1 MFRRYL
7 SSSIL
12 RPGTLPAL
20 RPQMKRKLSPDSGRM
35 MTTLQLDPLEKQLKY
50 LLLDVA
56 AHIDKT
62 EAKEHGDQVTLRWA
76 GGWVRDKLLGRPSH
90 DIDVAINS
98 MTGEVFG
105 NELRRFCEYPEN
117 VARHNL
123 QPEDVGRLH
132 KIAKNPEKSKQL
144 ETATVKLFG
153 LDVDFVNLRTETYT
167 EDSRNPQVEF
177 GTAEEDALRRDA
189 TVNALFYNI
198 HTGEVEDFVGGL
210 PDMEAGII
218 RTPMD
223 PFQTFMDDPL
233 RVLRLVRFASR
244 LGFRIAPSTKEFMGD
259 SRVLEALRAK
269 ISRERVGTEVE
280 KMLKGK
286 PSRSIS
292 RHCNPGWPILQ
303 VRHVCLLAD
312 VASPLL
318 GEHPRDAAR
327 LVDQLG
333 LYHTIFTDPVNLDTP
348 QPSLEGWSA
357 AYEFLHDL
365 PSNIDSV
372 YDVLVTSDE
381 ARYYAWVL
389 ACVAPFAR
397 LPGSISANPKK
408 KPPVATVAAREG
420 IKAPGKLSDLI
431 TAAVCHREEI
441 CELKSKICGGNASE
455 VGRDT
460 LGMAIRGWEAKGTH
474 WRLQV
479 LFAILYDVMVQATA
493 STELSATRR
502 SSDEVLETHKAS
514 ASGTVEKD
522 WKAFLD
528 QLQAQSLMD
537 APSMKP
543 LVDGRRL
550 MQTLDIKKPGRW
562 MSPALDICMAWQLRN
577 PEETDPA
584 GAIEEVRQRKDE
596 LGIPI

>member
-1 MFRRYL
+1 MFRQSLR
-7 SSSIL
+7 SSAL
-12 RPGTLPAL
+12 RPRILSAL
-20 RPQMKRKLSPDSGRM
+20 RPQMKRKLSPDGARM
-35 MTTLQLDPLEKQLKY
+35 MTTLQLDPLEKQLKS

-62 EAKEHGDQVTLRWA
+62 RAKEHGDQVILRWA

-90 DIDVAINS
+90 DIDVAINT
-98 MTGEVFG
+98 MTGEMFG

-123 QPEDVGRLH
+123 QPEDIGRLH

-167 EDSRNPQVEF
+167 ADSRNPQVEF

-233 RVLRLVRFASR
+233 RVLRLVRFSSR
-244 LGFRIAPSTKEFMGD
+244 LRFSIAPSTKEFMGNT
-259 SRVLEALRAK
+259 RVLQALRAK

-280 KMLKGK
+280 KMLKG
-286 PSRSIS
+286 
-292 RHCNPGWPILQ
+292 
-303 VRHVCLLAD
+303 
-312 VASPLL
+312 
-318 GEHPRDAAR
+318 EHPRDAVR
-327 LVDQLG
+327 LIEELG
-333 LYHTIFTDPVNLDTP
+333 LYHTIFTDPVNLEAP

-357 AYEFLHDL
+357 AYEFLHDS
-365 PSNIDSV
+365 PANIDSV
-372 YDVLVTSDE
+372 YNVLVTSDD

-389 ACVAPFAR
+389 ACVVPFAR
-397 LPGSISANPKK
+397 IPGSISAHPKK

-420 IKAPGKLSDLI
+420 IKAPTKMSDLI

-441 CELKSKICGGNASE
+441 CELKSKGSSDDASE

-460 LGMAIRGWEAKGTH
+460 LGMAIRRWEAKGTH
-474 WRLQV
+474 WQLQV
-479 LFAILYDVMVQATA
+479 LFAIFYDLMVQATSSPELSVTPQPPDRHSGSPEADNKHNA
-493 STELSATRR
+493 STSN
-502 SSDEVLETHKAS
+502 
-514 ASGTVEKD
+514 TVEQE
-522 WKAFLD
+522 WKSFLD
-528 QLQAQSLMD
+528 HLHTLNLMD
-537 APSMKP
+537 APSIKP

-550 MQTLDIKKPGRW
+550 LQILDIKKPGRW
-562 MSPALDICMAWQLRN
+562 MASALDICMAWQLRN
-577 PEETDPA
+577 PEGADPA
-584 GAIEEVRQRKDE
+584 EAIEEVRKRKEE

>member
-1 MFRRYL
+1 
-7 SSSIL
+7 
-12 RPGTLPAL
+12 
-20 RPQMKRKLSPDSGRM
+20 M

-56 AHIDKT
+56 AHVDKT
-62 EAKEHGDQVTLRWA
+62 EAKEHGDQVILRWA

-123 QPEDVGRLH
+123 QPEDIGRLH

-198 HTGEVEDFVGGL
+198 HTGDVEDFVGGL

-244 LGFRIAPSTKEFMGD
+244 LGFSIAPSTKEFMGD
-259 SRVLEALRAK
+259 TRVLEALRAK
-269 ISRERVGTEVE
+269 ISRERVGTE
-280 KMLKGK
+280 
-286 PSRSIS
+286 
-292 RHCNPGWPILQ
+292 
-303 VRHVCLLAD
+303 
-312 VASPLL
+312 
-318 GEHPRDAAR
+318 
-327 LVDQLG
+327 LG
-333 LYHTIFTDPVNLDTP
+333 LYHTIFTDPVNLNTP

-357 AYEFLHDL
+357 AYEFLHDS

-397 LPGSISANPKK
+397 LPASTSANPKK
-408 KPPVATVAAREG
+408 QPPVATVAAREG
-420 IKAPGKLSDLI
+420 IKAPTKLSDLI
-431 TAAVCHREEI
+431 TAAVCHREQI
-441 CELKSKICGGNASE
+441 CELKSQVCSGDASE
-455 VGRDT
+455 IGRDT
-460 LGMAIRGWEAKGTH
+460 LGMAVRGWEAKGTH

-479 LFAILYDVMVQATA
+479 LFAILYDLVVQATA
-493 STELSATRR
+493 STGPGATAHTSDNLSGSPEADDAHT
-502 SSDEVLETHKAS
+502 AS
-514 ASGTVEKD
+514 TSGKVERD
-522 WKAFLD
+522 WKGFLD
-528 QLQAQSLMD
+528 RLQTLDLMD

-562 MSPALDICMAWQLRN
+562 MSSALDICMAWQLRN

-584 GAIEEVRQRKDE
+584 GAIEEVRQRKKE

>member
-1 MFRRYL
+1 
-7 SSSIL
+7 
-12 RPGTLPAL
+12 
-20 RPQMKRKLSPDSGRM
+20 MKRKLSPDAARM
-35 MTTLQLDPLEKQLKY
+35 IMTLQLDPLEKQLKS

-62 EAKEHGDQVTLRWA
+62 RAKEHGDQVIIRWA
-76 GGWVRDKLLGRPSH
+76 GGWVRDKRLGRPSH

-98 MTGEVFG
+98 MTGETFG
-105 NELRRFCEYPEN
+105 NELRRFCEQPEN

-153 LDVDFVNLRTETYT
+153 LDVDFVNLRTEKYT
-167 EDSRNPQVEF
+167 ADSRNPQVEF

-198 HTGEVEDFVGGL
+198 HTGEIEDFVGGV
-210 PDMEAGII
+210 PDLDAGII

-244 LGFRIAPSTKEFMGD
+244 LRFIIAPSTKKFMGNTQ
-259 SRVLEALRAK
+259 VLRALRAK

-280 KMLKGK
+280 KMLKG
-286 PSRSIS
+286 
-292 RHCNPGWPILQ
+292 
-303 VRHVCLLAD
+303 
-312 VASPLL
+312 
-318 GEHPRDAAR
+318 EHPRDAVR
-327 LVDQLG
+327 LIEELG
-333 LYHTIFTDPVNLDTP
+333 LYHTIFTDPVNLNAP
-348 QPSLEGWSA
+348 QPSLDGWSA
-357 AYEFLHDL
+357 TYEFLHDS
-365 PSNIDSV
+365 PSNPDSV
-372 YDVLVTSDE
+372 YKVLVASDE

-397 LPGSISANPKK
+397 LPGSIPANPKK
-408 KPPVATVAAREG
+408 KAPVATVAAREG
-420 IKAPGKLSDLI
+420 IKAPTKMSDLI

-441 CELKSKICGGNASE
+441 CELKSKLSGDDVSA

-460 LGMAIRGWEAKGTH
+460 LGMAIRRWEAKGTH

-479 LFAILYDVMVQATA
+479 LFAILYDLMVQATA
-493 STELSATRR
+493 TPEPSATLQTADRHPG
-502 SSDEVLETHKAS
+502 SPEVDNAHNGST
-514 ASGTVEKD
+514 SGTVERE
-522 WKAFLD
+522 WKRFLD
-528 QLQAQSLMD
+528 HLDTLNLMD
-537 APSMKP
+537 APSIKP

-550 MQTLDIKKPGRW
+550 LQALDIKKPGRW
-562 MSPALDICMAWQLRN
+562 MASALDICMAWQLRN
-577 PEETDPA
+577 PDETDPA
-584 GAIEEVRQRKDE
+584 EAIEAVRKRKEE

>member
-1 MFRRYL
+1 
-7 SSSIL
+7 
-12 RPGTLPAL
+12 
-20 RPQMKRKLSPDSGRM
+20 M
-35 MTTLQLDPLEKQLKY
+35 MATIQLDPLEKQLKY

-56 AHIDKT
+56 AHIDRAG
-62 EAKEHGDQVTLRWA
+62 AKGHGDQVILRWA

-105 NELRRFCEYPEN
+105 NELRRFCEHPEN

-123 QPEDVGRLH
+123 QPDDVGRLH

-153 LDVDFVNLRTETYT
+153 LDVDFVNLRTEKYT

-198 HTGEVEDFVGGL
+198 HTGVVEDFVGGV

-244 LGFRIAPSTKEFMGD
+244 LGFTIAPSTKEFMGD
-259 SRVLEALRAK
+259 ARVLEALRAK

-280 KMLKGK
+280 KMLKG
-286 PSRSIS
+286 
-292 RHCNPGWPILQ
+292 
-303 VRHVCLLAD
+303 
-312 VASPLL
+312 
-318 GEHPRDAAR
+318 EHPRDAVR
-327 LVDQLG
+327 LIEQLG
-333 LYHTIFTDPVNLDTP
+333 LYHTVFTDPVNLSTP

-357 AYEFLHDL
+357 AYGFLPDS

-372 YDVLVTSDE
+372 YNVLVTSDE
-381 ARYYAWVL
+381 ARYHAWVL

-397 LPGSISANPKK
+397 LPGSTSANPKK
-408 KPPVATVAAREG
+408 QPPVATVAAREG
-420 IKAPGKLSDLI
+420 IKAPTKLSDLI

-441 CELKSKICGGNASE
+441 CELKSKVSSEDASE
-455 VGRDT
+455 IGRDT
-460 LGMAIRGWEAKGTH
+460 LGMAIRRWESKGTH

-479 LFAILYDVMVQATA
+479 LFAILYDIMVQATT
-493 STELSATRR
+493 SSKLSATPQT
-502 SSDEVLETHKAS
+502 SDKHAGSPEADNAHKAS
-514 ASGTVEKD
+514 TSGMVERE
-522 WKAFLD
+522 WKNFLD
-528 QLQAQSLMD
+528 HLQMLNLMD
-537 APSMKP
+537 APSTKP
-543 LVDGRRL
+543 LVDGRKL
-550 MQTLDIKKPGRW
+550 MQTLDIKKAGRW
-562 MSPALDICMAWQLRN
+562 MSAALDICMAWQLRN
-577 PEETDPA
+577 PGEADPA
-584 GAIEEVRQRKDE
+584 GAIEEVRKRKEE